1 MSGPAKILQVFNQER
16 PLRCDFWQEN
26 LALWSDQKLTWVEQ
40 GEASFL
46 EEGSAKQWLKNLK
59 TLKDVAGI
67 FVENDPAQ
75 ALIHAMEIFPQKIRE
90 LRTFDCLLPDTA
102 GQWWPHCYLK
112 LALSERISLKS
123 PHLDCTQ
130 IAYITGDGNNMKVA
144 ASIAVQFGFPSIF
157 LVIDE
162 SQAVEETLAHLRR
175 QYFGVNFQTI
185 TSGDLTL
192 QKNNGSLLINTA
204 QFNKSEEFIE
214 DLSYLNFLLGGAL
227 VVDTNV
233 LPLTNNL
240 LSEALHVGLTI
251 LGGAE
256 VLGLADYL
264 MLRDILDSLKVAR
277 PLSSEQYLEQWML
290 YLIKKAEGPS
300 ETERG

>member
-1 MSGPAKILQVFNQER
+1 MSEPARVLQVYDQER

-26 LALWSDQKLTWVEQ
+26 LPLWSDQKLIWTEQ

-46 EEGSAKQWLKNLK
+46 EEGSAKQWLKELK
-59 TLKDVAGI
+59 KLKDVAGI
-67 FVENDPAQ
+67 FVENDSAQ
-75 ALIHAMEIFPQKIRE
+75 ALIQAMEVFPQKIRE

-112 LALSERISLKS
+112 LALSERISLKA

-144 ASIAVQFGFPSIF
+144 ASIAVQFGFPIIF

-162 SQAVEETLAHLRR
+162 SQSVEDTLAHLRR
-175 QYFGVNFQTI
+175 QYFGINFQTI

-204 QFNKSEEFIE
+204 RFDKSEEFIE
-214 DLSYLNFLLGGAL
+214 DLSYLNFLLAGAL

-240 LSEALHVGLTI
+240 LSEALHVGLTT

-264 MLRDILDSLKVAR
+264 LLRDILDSVKVSR
-277 PLSSEQYLEQWML
+277 VLSSEQYLEQWSQFL
-290 YLIKKAEGPS
+290 SRRAEVPS
-300 ETERG
+300 EP